1 MQDPWVM
8 PDWMEKYRHLIN
20 NTGGNS
26 IEDLIN
32 DIEGTNA
39 QNNLIR
45 ATIIVA
51 VESQVNLLYALH
63 QHNHLDSES

>member
-1 MQDPWVM
+1 MQNPWVM
-8 PDWMEKYRHLIN
+8 PDWMEKYRPLIS

-32 DIEGTNA
+32 DKETTA
-39 QNNLIR
+39 WNNLIR
-45 ATIIVA
+45 AVLISA
-51 VESQVNLLYALH
+51 VESQIGLLYALH

>member
-8 PDWMEKYRHLIN
+8 PNWMEKYRPLIN

-32 DIEGTNA
+32 DKETNA
-39 QNNLIR
+39 MNNLIR
-45 ATIIVA
+45 SALILA
-51 VESQVNLLYALH
+51 VESQVNLLFALH